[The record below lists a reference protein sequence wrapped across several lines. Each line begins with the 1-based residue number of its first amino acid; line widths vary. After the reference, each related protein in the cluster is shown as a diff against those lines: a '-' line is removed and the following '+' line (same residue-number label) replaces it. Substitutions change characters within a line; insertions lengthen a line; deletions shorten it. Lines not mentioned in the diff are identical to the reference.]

1 MPQHLDL
8 RPTPERGQTAVPTRN
23 MFADPPRSATTPQMV
38 DGVTGGGAV
47 PDEERVGSRG
57 DHRIDKRGDARFD
70 ILVALDM

>member
-1 MPQHLDL
+1 M
-8 RPTPERGQTAVPTRN
+8 
-23 MFADPPRSATTPQMV
+23 
-38 DGVTGGGAV
+38 